1 MFAEPAY
8 AASDKHKKF
17 WENLRAGNYDTGEY
31 KRIGKGGKEIWIQA
45 SYNPIFDMNG
55 TPFKVVKFA
64 TDITPLM
71 EIHLG
76 VKEKSTEA
84 SANIQTVA
92 GAAEEMLASVKEISQ
107 NMTKSQTAV
116 SNDITRNM
124 QGIAEN
130 VQALD
135 DSIQNLSRH

>member
-1 MFAEPAY
+1 
-8 AASDKHKKF
+8 
-17 WENLRAGNYDTGEY
+17 
-31 KRIGKGGKEIWIQA
+31 
-45 SYNPIFDMNG
+45 MNG

-71 EIHLG
+71 EIRLG
-76 VKEKSTEA
+76 AKEKSAEA
-84 SANIQTVA
+84 SAKIQTVA